1 MAEMTKEER
10 AWVKKLQRLLSNP
23 PSDRLGFF
31 TVGDRDVTIYDC
43 TKDQEIND
51 YHDTKETGEF
61 CGAVDHFDA
70 RLGELIFPS
79 GVHSTC
85 G

>member
-10 AWVKKLQRLLSNP
+10 AWVARVQKLLSNP
-23 PSDRLGFF
+23 PSDRIGFY
-31 TVGDRDVTIYDC
+31 TTGDRNVTIYDC

-51 YHDTKETGEF
+51 YHDARETVEF
-61 CGAVDHFDA
+61 CGAVNHFDA

-79 GVHSTC
+79 GVHSTT